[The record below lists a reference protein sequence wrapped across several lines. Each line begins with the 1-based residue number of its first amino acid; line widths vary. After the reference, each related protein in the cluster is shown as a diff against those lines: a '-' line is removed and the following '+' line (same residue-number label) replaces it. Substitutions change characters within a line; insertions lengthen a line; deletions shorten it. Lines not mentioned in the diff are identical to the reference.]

1 VPQGHNFWKKKE
13 NDDKYR
19 STNKTL
25 HVDDLSLFVC
35 VCVFFFFFWCVF
47 LEQEIKSLRS
57 IENDINCEGKRR
69 GVAVYLKG
77 SLKADGIEAN
87 HRQGL

>member
-1 VPQGHNFWKKKE
+1 MT
-13 NDDKYR
+13 
-19 STNKTL
+19 STEAQTKPFMSMIFL
-25 HVDDLSLFVC
+25 FLFVF
-35 VCVFFFFFWCVF
+35 VFFFFFWCVF

>member
-1 VPQGHNFWKKKE
+1 
-13 NDDKYR
+13 
-19 STNKTL
+19 
-25 HVDDLSLFVC
+25 
-35 VCVFFFFFWCVF
+35 
-47 LEQEIKSLRS
+47 LRS

-87 HRQGL
+87 HRQGLWVIREGHMKEVAHEACSQDSSFCSSMEEEKG